1 MKRLLILLFLIF
13 VSFSFTKARSADHK
27 MQGSQS
33 KSHNNGDLEGKA
45 SAKQTSVE
53 RHGYLSVQN
62 GKMVDQH
69 GFQPQ
74 LRGISFSWSIWEG
87 EKYYNKEVVDWLV
100 DDFKVDLDRK
110 STRLNSSH

>member
-1 MKRLLILLFLIF
+1 
-13 VSFSFTKARSADHK
+13 

-100 DDFKVDLDRK
+100 DDFKVDLI
-110 STRLNSSH
+110 RLSMAIEPDGGYFQNHKKIGKASCREKEV